1 MLIVKKFLIV
11 IICIVLIA
19 GVIFCVN
26 SCQNK
31 GDIIPKSNPEGIT
44 ETTPIDKPNNEND
57 VQQEPKKPVA
67 DDSPVHTGTGVYHG
81 KIDSTFIE
89 VLVDGVTPP
98 LRACKLAPEL
108 AEKFSS
114 LNLELGSIITFE
126 YQIVDDQYVIKKID

>member
-1 MLIVKKFLIV
+1 MKKVLIV
-11 IICIVLIA
+11 IIFIALIA

-31 GDIIPKSNPEGIT
+31 DDVVPENTPEATDVIPQ
-44 ETTPIDKPNNEND
+44 ND
-57 VQQEPKKPVA
+57 VPDTENEVQPETKKP
-67 DDSPVHTGTGVYHG
+67 DTEDFPVYTGTGIYHG

-98 LRACKLAPEL
+98 LRSCKLSPEL

-114 LNLELGSIITFE
+114 LNLELGAIITFE
-126 YQIVDDQYVIKKID
+126 YQLVDDQYVIKSIS